1 MPAAPLAAPNPERE
15 RRDGERVTWLSIVAE
30 LVLIALKLT
39 VGLLGRSQALVAD
52 AAHSASDLVTDF
64 VTLVGLR
71 LGRAPRDREHPYGH
85 GKFEDL
91 AALVVGLA
99 LLGVAVL
106 LAVDAVRSLAGDKTP
121 ERSLW
126 LLAAAGVSILV
137 KEFLAR
143 LTYRVARRLS
153 SPTLA
158 ANAAH
163 HRSDALSSVSAF
175 LGLGLFLVHPEFH
188 WADGMAALVVAAF
201 IVRSG
206 LRIIRE
212 TGRDLVDTAPSGDR
226 VDEIRRFVEGVDGV
240 RALRR
245 LRGRHY
251 AQRLALDLD
260 IEVDPGLTV
269 REGHDIAE
277 RLSARI
283 RAEFPSVYEV
293 MVHTEPH
300 LPGGPPHS

>member
-1 MPAAPLAAPNPERE
+1 VSAVMPADSRHRE
-15 RRDGERVTWLSIVAE
+15 YRDGERITWVGIVAE
-30 LVLIALKLT
+30 LLLIVLKLS
-39 VGLLGRSQALVAD
+39 VGLLARSQALVAD

-71 LGRAPRDREHPYGH
+71 LGRAPLDREHPYGH
-85 GKFEDL
+85 GKIEDL
-91 AALVVGLA
+91 AALLVGLV
-99 LLGVAVL
+99 LIGVAVV
-106 LAVDAVRSLAGDKTP
+106 LAVQAIASLAGDKAP

-126 LLAAAGVSILV
+126 LLAAAGLSILV
-137 KEFLAR
+137 KEMLAR
-143 LTYRVARRLS
+143 ATSRVARRLG

-175 LGLGLFLVHPEFH
+175 LGLGLFLLHPDFH
-188 WADGMAALVVAAF
+188 WADGVAALAVAGF

-206 LRIIRE
+206 VRIIRE
-212 TGRDLVDTAPSGDR
+212 SGRDLVDTAPGGER
-226 VDEIRRFVEGVDGV
+226 VDEIRAFAAAVDGV
-240 RALRR
+240 RVLRR

-251 AQRLALDLD
+251 AQRIALDLD

-269 REGHDIAE
+269 RESHDIAE
-277 RLSARI
+277 RLSALI
-283 RAEFPSVYEV
+283 RDAFPAVYEV

-300 LPGGPPHS
+300 LPDEPPHS